1 MDIQRLFNIMFY
13 VIHQVQVIL
22 FNGVFLFSL
31 FFAPSCLFQLQFI
44 QRLGASE
51 ETELELEYG

>member
-31 FFAPSCLFQLQFI
+31 FFAQSCLFQLQYT
-44 QRLGASE
+44 QKPGASE
-51 ETELELEYG
+51 EMELELEYG